1 MNESNLYYAG
11 TEKAVLPGDRIKI
24 KRLLRQ
30 SIFATVTYIPG
41 ISKFDPKIGNDQWSF
56 KVDGGDYYVI
66 GYDPLNKNYTSKRI
80 SLYARASKEDYE
92 KFKSFIAPSEPSET
106 EGDTSIL
113 GELLWLFG
121 LSIMIFILVFVIKV
135 IL

>member
-11 TEKAVLPGDRIKI
+11 TENPVLPGDRIKI
-24 KRLLRQ
+24 NRLLRPN
-30 SIFATVTYIPG
+30 IFATVTYIPG
-41 ISKFDPKIGNDQWSF
+41 ISQFDPKIGNDQWSY
-56 KVDGGDYYVI
+56 KIDGGDYYVI

-80 SLYARASKEDYE
+80 SLSDRASKEDYE
-92 KFKSFIAPSEPSET
+92 KFKSFISPSEI
-106 EGDTSIL
+106 EGDASIP

-121 LSIMIFILVFVIKV
+121 LSVIIFIVIFVFKM

>member
-1 MNESNLYYAG
+1 MSESNLYYAG
-11 TEKAVLPGDRIKI
+11 TETPVLPGDKIKI
-24 KRLLRQ
+24 SRILRPNVY
-30 SIFATVTYIPG
+30 ATVTYIPG
-41 ISKFDPKIGNDQWSF
+41 ICKFDPKIGNDQWSY
-56 KVDGGDYYVI
+56 KIDNGDYYVI

-80 SLYARASKEDYE
+80 SLSARANKEVYE
-92 KFKSFIAPSEPSET
+92 KYKSFSAPSEI

-121 LSIMIFILVFVIKV
+121 LSVIVFLVLFVFKV